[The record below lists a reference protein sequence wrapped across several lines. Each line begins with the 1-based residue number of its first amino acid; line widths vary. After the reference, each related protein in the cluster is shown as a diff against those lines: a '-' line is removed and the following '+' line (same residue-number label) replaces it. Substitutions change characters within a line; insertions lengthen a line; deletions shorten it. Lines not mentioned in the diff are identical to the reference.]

1 MLEAA
6 VQRRF
11 SRGCKVHVFSATPS
25 ATSSSSSSSSSA
37 AGVGGG
43 GGGRSSSTYL
53 ADLTAAFKKHQLSV
67 TR

>member
-11 SRGCKVHVFSATPS
+11 PRGCKVHVFCATPS
-25 ATSSSSSSSSSA
+25 ALSGSSSSSST
-37 AGVGGG
+37 G